1 MIRFLKSILGIENK
15 PLSAAKQMAILEA
28 KEAASKKEPVI
39 AKKEDIVEEDI
50 IEEEYVYVDI
60 PSETEMTNMTKAE
73 LEEMGR
79 TLGIEL
85 DRRLKKEKLIE
96 QLQNFMNDETN

>member
-39 AKKEDIVEEDI
+39 AKKEDIVEE
-50 IEEEYVYVDI
+50 EEYVYVDI

-85 DRRLKKEKLIE
+85 DKRLKKEKLIE